1 MFEYILTHLFVCF
14 HLGSC
19 YASLFLDSQLEDK
32 ECLLVVLVN
41 TMNSVRP
48 LDPETAQTVKNLPLF
63 SAFSANY
70 VATKCG
76 TMDVC
81 TDLNACDF
89 CDVFVNG
96 HTGTPSPALLP
107 LFLIRAKKAT
117 ANAAWVHPPIPA
129 DQVRF
134 VRSIDD
140 LGFFAEP
147 NVNVAVLHSDVTCVV
162 YSFLLG
168 TIDRILALPRM

>member
-1 MFEYILTHLFVCF
+1 VFLRIHSIGYVLCV
-14 HLGSC
+14 
-19 YASLFLDSQLEDK
+19 SLLNSQLEDK

-48 LDPETAQTVKNLPLF
+48 LDPETAQTVKNRPLY

-107 LFLIRAKKAT
+107 LFVIRTKKAT

-129 DQVRF
+129 DQVRS
-134 VRSIDD
+134 VRALDD
-140 LGFFAEP
+140 RPCFLCGTQ
-147 NVNVAVLHSDVTCVV
+147 VAVLH
-162 YSFLLG
+162 
-168 TIDRILALPRM
+168 ILT